1 MTEAERKELIQKAF
15 EAKQKLQEELAAT
28 KKEVEEKE
36 RELKRLQDEVCGKIR
51 RHKHFINYLVIKFTL
66 YVCVQMLVRRT
77 LYGVNFFF

>member
-1 MTEAERKELIQKAF
+1 MLNRGMSLVKSFSQMTEAERKELIQKAF

-51 RHKHFINYLVIKFTL
+51 RHKHFIKGHNYPRK
-66 YVCVQMLVRRT
+66 
-77 LYGVNFFF
+77 